1 MAALERCR
9 RTQRRQ
15 LGLAREQERA
25 LRAQVQRLERDVRRL
40 CRAAGL
46 LLAELDAP
54 APGSPR
60 PPAPAGPQRA
70 PEAAELRT
78 LQARA
83 ERERDEAARGLREQ
97 RATERRLRGQ
107 LEELR
112 CCIYE
117 LKLSEIGL
125 QGQVED
131 LTEQNRSLREELGA
145 QAPGERAGSTPP
157 AGHCGLVSAAPRGR
171 RERCFPL
178 SQTTTW

>member
-1 MAALERCR
+1 M
-9 RTQRRQ
+9 
-15 LGLAREQERA
+15 REQERV

-54 APGSPR
+54 APGSSR
-60 PPAPAGPQRA
+60 RPAPAGAGDAPTRA
-70 PEAAELRT
+70 RDAPEEAAELRA

-83 ERERDEAARGLREQ
+83 GPGEREPDQAARRLQEQ

-131 LTEQNRSLREELGA
+131 LTEQNRNLREKLGA
-145 QAPGERAGSTPP
+145 QAPQEAACSTAP
-157 AGHCGLVSAAPRGR
+157 AGHCSPVSGSTPGQ
-171 RERCFPL
+171 E
-178 SQTTTW
+178 